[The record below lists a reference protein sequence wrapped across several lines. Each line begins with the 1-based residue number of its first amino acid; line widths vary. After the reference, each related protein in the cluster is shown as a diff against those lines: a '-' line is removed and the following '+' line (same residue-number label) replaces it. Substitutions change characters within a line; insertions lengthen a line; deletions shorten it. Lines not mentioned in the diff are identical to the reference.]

1 MVGTGVTN
9 HYEVL
14 GIDPA
19 AGLEDIKRAFAAKM
33 SLFGA
38 HRLAEAPAIS
48 AAFEILRDPPKRQA
62 YDAALGLNA
71 KPAPQGWGFAVPPP
85 RWTPFMAS
93 TAIDEAPAPEPH
105 VTIEPVDPRAAA
117 IAASLREV
125 AKPAAP
131 VAAAEPTGEAELEG
145 VLDHIRAY
153 GREEKARLRETRA
166 QVNWKR
172 PAVAIGGIVLGAGL
186 MGALAGLS
194 VKDNAAAQAEPAV
207 SVALPPAKEKADLAA
222 AVPLPEPVQVP
233 ETAAVPKAKR
243 ITAPRRPTAWA
254 DQIAERLAADAPAVE
269 QASADTEP
277 ATVVPATMPLPHRVV
292 AQTIERI
299 GYACGDVASTTAGDK
314 AGEFTVTCTSGRA
327 YQATPVRGRYH
338 FRRLGSR

>member
-153 GREEKARLRETRA
+153 GRGESQAPRNE
-166 QVNWKR
+166 
-172 PAVAIGGIVLGAGL
+172 GAGEL
-186 MGALAGLS
+186 EASGGGDRRDRAWSGVDGRAGRAVGQGQCGS
-194 VKDNAAAQAEPAV
+194 AGGTGV

-233 ETAAVPKAKR
+233 ETA
-243 ITAPRRPTAWA
+243 
-254 DQIAERLAADAPAVE
+254 E
-269 QASADTEP
+269 SA
-277 ATVVPATMPLPHRVV
+277 
-292 AQTIERI
+292 
-299 GYACGDVASTTAGDK
+299 
-314 AGEFTVTCTSGRA
+314 
-327 YQATPVRGRYH
+327 
-338 FRRLGSR
+338 

>member
-1 MVGTGVTN
+1 MIMVGTGVTN

-105 VTIEPVDPRAAA
+105 VTIDPRAAA

-233 ETAAVPKAKR
+233 ETAGVPKAKR

-254 DQIAERLAADAPAVE
+254 DQIAQRLAADAPAVE

-299 GYACGDVASTTAGDK
+299 GYACGEVASTSAVEG
-314 AGEFTVTCTSGRA
+314 ARGVYYVTCSSGA
-327 YQATPVRGRYH
+327 TYQAKPVRGRYH
-338 FRRLGSR
+338 FRRVGSR